1 LGRLLVL
8 LFKQGISCWAWSMQ
22 MGNCLVG
29 LIVIFVLYILVGVIA
44 HVLGIMPL
52 NTFFLLWVRNKNKK
66 NEEEY
71 KKNGE

>member
-1 LGRLLVL
+1 
-8 LFKQGISCWAWSMQ
+8 